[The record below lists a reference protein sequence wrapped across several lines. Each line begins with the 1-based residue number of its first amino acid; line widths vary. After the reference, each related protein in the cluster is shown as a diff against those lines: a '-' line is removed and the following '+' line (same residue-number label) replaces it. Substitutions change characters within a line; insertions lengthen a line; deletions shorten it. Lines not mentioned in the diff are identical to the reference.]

1 MMLKVLTTFSLRKE
15 VRKLGDEKLFV
26 VGIVTKVVSADD
38 SLNKHHTPFS
48 FANVVWTN
56 KECELK
62 EGEGISFNHSSKKV
76 WPHESSPHQGSFVV
90 LEEFELKRLGWRAL
104 EVTRLSPDEK
114 IPKELRE
121 KLKNFREQNKEVRKE

>member
-1 MMLKVLTTFSLRKE
+1 ME
-15 VRKLGDEKLFV
+15 VEKLFV
-26 VGIVTKVVSADD
+26 VGIVTKVVGADD

-48 FANVVWTN
+48 FANVIWTN

-76 WPHESSPHQGSFVV
+76 WFHESPPHEGSFVV

-104 EVTRLSPDEK
+104 KVRRFGPDEE
-114 IPKELRE
+114 IPGDFRE
-121 KLKNFREQNKEVRKE
+121 KLKKYSMKRGVRKDEEEIN